1 MGHPSQSRRRRKKN
15 LRRRKKRRKKKR
27 RRNKLFSAATEVS
40 APTEGRDRSNVSS
53 PTLFVSHH
61 SCCSKLSPPVASCC
75 SGFFAPSIF
84 HRNSSHINFA
94 LIYLLHQCFIEI
106 ITTSMFR
113 KFYPLQNL
121 EIYPLGYCRTS
132 SFHKA

>member
-1 MGHPSQSRRRRKKN
+1 MFMTFFFLLFFFLLRFFFPCPHHPSQRRRRKKK
-15 LRRRKKRRKKKR
+15 RKKKRRKKKKR

-53 PTLFVSHH
+53 PTLFVSHQ

-84 HRNSSHINFA
+84 
-94 LIYLLHQCFIEI
+94 
-106 ITTSMFR
+106 
-113 KFYPLQNL
+113 
-121 EIYPLGYCRTS
+121 
-132 SFHKA
+132 